1 MMCRLQ
7 KDYALDNMLQLLC
20 HSKTPAKS
28 IDSVYCDIE
37 YSSAGRLNLS
47 FHVNCAVDAFV
58 IPSLKSTSQP
68 GGRCDDLWQS
78 TCFEAFLSVGDGT
91 EYIEFNFAPSGQWA
105 AYVFSNYREK
115 RGDLALASR
124 PEIAVDS
131 GDGYFELQANV
142 KLPANIAAKISS
154 IGISMVAE
162 ESGDHISY
170 WALAHPSAKPDFH
183 HRDCFTYI
191 LSAERKA

>member
-1 MMCRLQ
+1 
-7 KDYALDNMLQLLC
+7 MLQLKC
-20 HSKTPAKS
+20 HSKTPTKS
-28 IDSVYCDIE
+28 IDSVCCDVE
-37 YSSAGRLNLS
+37 YSSAGRLKLS
-47 FHVNCAVDAFV
+47 FHVNCTVDTFV
-58 IPSLKSTSQP
+58 IPSLKSTKLDD
-68 GGRCDDLWQS
+68 GRCDELWQS
-78 TCFEAFLSVGDGT
+78 TCFEAFLSISDET

-105 AYVFSNYREK
+105 SYVFSSYREK
-115 RGDLALASR
+115 RSDLALASR
-124 PEIAVDS
+124 PEIEVDA
-131 GDGYFELQANV
+131 GDGYFQLEANV
-142 KLPANIAAKISS
+142 MLPADIAAKISS